1 MDVDWEALGCLLA
14 DSLAKPAFVLDRSG
28 TIRMVN
34 AAAERATGWRRQAV
48 IGAHWCELLTPT
60 HPRSDNPR
68 WATDALRGMIKE
80 GSFRARAEDGAPL
93 AIEFDIS
100 PVGDGDAKAL
110 LLVATR
116 MAIVDLSAE
125 PATIIRYQLS
135 TASDSFGVLDYVATE
150 SQTRYLAGR
159 ELRCFNYLYELDK
172 PCRNCP
178 ALPGA
183 KSTWPSVAVRAHATR
198 DDCFEV
204 VHAVQVEG
212 DAVQVHVRR
221 ISDAELRRL
230 FSAKLER
237 IGENAN
243 LTAREHAVL
252 EHLMAG
258 RGPEEIATLLS
269 VSKRTVKFHQ
279 ANILEKLGAES
290 RNDILRLLL

>member
-1 MDVDWEALGCLLA
+1 MDVDWEAIGCLLA
-14 DSLAKPAFVLDRSG
+14 DSLAKPTFVLDRAG

-48 IGAHWCELLTPT
+48 IGAHWCEFLTPT
-60 HPRSDNPR
+60 HPRSDKER

-93 AIEFDIS
+93 AIDFDIS
-100 PVGDGDAKAL
+100 PVGDGRAKAL

-116 MAIVDLSAE
+116 VELVDLSAE

-135 TASDSFGVLDYVATE
+135 TAAVSFGVLEYVATE
-150 SQTRYLAGR
+150 SHTRYLAGR

-172 PCRNCP
+172 PCRKCP
-178 ALPGA
+178 ALPSA
-183 KSTWPSVAVRAHATR
+183 SSSWPRVEVRAHASL
-198 DDCFEV
+198 DDCYEV
-204 VHAVQVEG
+204 VHATQVEG
-212 DAVQVHVRR
+212 GAVQVHVRR
-221 ISDAELRRL
+221 IRDAELRRM
-230 FSAKLER
+230 FSAKLKR
-237 IGENAN
+237 IGEKAN

-269 VSKRTVKFHQ
+269 VSSRTVKFHQ